1 MSDAQREAEELVS
14 AVLPQAEGM
23 LLAHGDFFPFGGAV
37 TLDGEITQLAVDE
50 EHRDSSIEDVIEEL
64 KGKLRSGADTNT
76 YRATALVFP
85 IQAQLPGADDETEAV
100 AIALDHQANYSV
112 VLITRPYVE
121 SCAATPRPQSSRR
134 SLCPLGRCRRVR
146 RSRCPAG

>member
-14 AVLPQAEGM
+14 AVLPRAESM

-64 KGKLRSGADTNT
+64 KGKLRSGAETNT
-76 YRATALVFP
+76 FRATALVFP

-112 VLITRPYVE
+112 VLIIPYVLSDGAVE
-121 SCAATPRPQSSRR
+121 FGEAVAQQ
-134 SLCPLGRCRRVR
+134 GEDDMFQ
-146 RSRCPAG
+146 GQH

>member
-1 MSDAQREAEELVS
+1 MSDAQREAEELVG
-14 AVLPQAEGM
+14 AVLPHAEGM
-23 LLAHGDFFPFGGAV
+23 LLAHGEFSPFGGAV
-37 TLDGEITQLAVDE
+37 TLDGEFTQLAVDE
-50 EHRDSSIEDVIEEL
+50 EHRDSSMEDVIEAL

-112 VLITRPYVE
+112 VLIIPYVLSDGAVE
-121 SCAATPRPQSSRR
+121 FGEAVAQQ
-134 SLCPLGRCRRVR
+134 GEDAVFQ
-146 RSRCPAG
+146 GQH

>member
-1 MSDAQREAEELVS
+1 MSDAQAEAEELVG

-23 LLAHGDFFPFGGAV
+23 LIAHGEFFPFGGAV

-50 EHRDSSIEDVIEEL
+50 EHQDSSIEDVIEAL
-64 KGKLRSGADTNT
+64 KGKLRNGADTNT

-85 IQAQLPGADDETEAV
+85 IHAQLPGAEDETEAV

-112 VLITRPYVE
+112 VLIIPYVLSDGAVE
-121 SCAATPRPQSSRR
+121 FGEAVAQQ
-134 SLCPLGRCRRVR
+134 GEDDMFQ
-146 RSRCPAG
+146 GQH